1 MELFRLTTVSEF
13 ACGNIVRRVLGIVR
27 ESAQGGEQDNGSSM
41 FELLSSTSQ
50 SSAAQSGAPGKATK
64 VSRDAKAD
72 IIEGIQELIEE
83 ITNIEETVSSL
94 SVDMIHEK

>member
-1 MELFRLTTVSEF
+1 M
-13 ACGNIVRRVLGIVR
+13 RRVLGIVR
-27 ESAQGGEQDNGSSM
+27 ESAQGGEQDNTSSM
-41 FELLSSTSQ
+41 FELLSTSQ
-50 SSAAQSGAPGKATK
+50 SSAAQAGGATPAAKAK